1 MINLTTKSH
10 QKIPTTNNTIAM
22 MLMKKFSLLSVAFA
36 ITLASVQAQPADAQ
50 KERILILDVH
60 AHLGTGVSIEHAAV
74 GFSNGKIDFVGTAS
88 QVNRAQYDRVIEAG
102 GQHLYPGFINV
113 NSTLGLLE
121 IDAIRA
127 TNDMAEVGS
136 FNPNVRSIIAY
147 NAESTI
153 IPTATFNGVL
163 LAQITPRGGIISGT
177 SSVVQL
183 DAWNWEDALI
193 REDDGIHLNWPA
205 LTEKSGW
212 YLAPGEL
219 KASEGGQKTI
229 TELEQFFKDAKN
241 YCAQT
246 ATAAINLRLKAMCEL
261 FNGSKTLYIHANRA
275 REIASAIQF
284 AKKHGVQKM
293 VIVGG
298 YEALMVADMLKENKV
313 PLILKRIYEL
323 PVIEDEAIEQPYQLP
338 ALLHAKGIKFCFDN
352 DGAHERMMV
361 RNIPFYAGTAVA
373 YGLPYEQAVRALS
386 LDAAEIIGIDKL
398 YGSIETGK
406 SATIFLSKGDAL
418 DVIGNQLLAA
428 FIDGREINLKNRQQ
442 ELFERYREK
451 YSK

>member
-1 MINLTTKSH
+1 MI
-10 QKIPTTNNTIAM
+10 NNTIAM
-22 MLMKKFSLLSVAFA
+22 MWMKKYSLATFA
-36 ITLASVQAQPADAQ
+36 LAISLASVYAQPAEPQ

-60 AHLGTGVSIEHAAV
+60 AHTGTGVSIENAAV

-88 QVNRAQYDRVIEAG
+88 QVNRANYNRVIEAA
-102 GQHLYPGFINV
+102 GQHLFPGFIAV

-127 TNDMAEVGS
+127 TNDMAEVGA

-153 IPTATFNGVL
+153 IPTATFNGIL
-163 LAQITPRGGIISGT
+163 LAQITPRGGVVSGT

-183 DAWNWEDALI
+183 DAWNWEDATI
-193 REDDGIHLNWPA
+193 KEDDGIHLNWPA

-229 TELEQFFKDAKN
+229 VELEQFFKDAKN

-246 ATAAINLRLKAMCEL
+246 TPATANLRLKAMCGL
-261 FNGSKTLYIHANRA
+261 FNGSKTLYIHAHRS
-275 REIASAIQF
+275 REIASSIQF
-284 AKKHGVQKM
+284 AKKQGVQKI

-298 YEALMVADMLKENKV
+298 YEALMVADMLRENKIPV
-313 PLILKRIYEL
+313 MLKRIYEL
-323 PVIEDEAIEQPYQLP
+323 PELEDEAVEQPYQLP
-338 ALLHAKGIKFCFDN
+338 ALLHARGIKFCFDN

-373 YGLPYEQAVRALS
+373 YGLPYEQAVRALT
-386 LDAAEIIGIDKL
+386 LDAAEIVGIDKT
-398 YGSIETGK
+398 YGSLEIGK
-406 SATIFLSKGDAL
+406 SATFFLSQGDAL
-418 DVIGNQLLAA
+418 DITGNQLLMAY
-428 FIDGREINLKNRQQ
+428 IDGREINLKNRQQ
-442 ELFERYREK
+442 ELFERFREK